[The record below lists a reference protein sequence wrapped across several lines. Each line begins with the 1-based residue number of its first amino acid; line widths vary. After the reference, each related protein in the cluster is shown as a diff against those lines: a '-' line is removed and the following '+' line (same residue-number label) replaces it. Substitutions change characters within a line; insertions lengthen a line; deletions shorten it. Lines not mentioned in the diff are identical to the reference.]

1 MAGIYFAAIFA
12 IRGFAIAVGT
22 HAFYDIIAALLNFW
36 MFSGTEA

>member
-22 HAFYDIIAALLNFW
+22 HAFYDILAAFLNFW
-36 MFSGTEA
+36 LFVGPEA